1 MMKLIG
7 RLYDN
12 HFNKLLL
19 AFLFIGIVILVIHL
33 MNKSDAGGDDQAF
46 ILWAT
51 NTASLVMGKLL
62 GMMPQDKPE
71 PPPNTTTEMKTVI
84 ASTTSDPNV
93 SSPNAPSTI

>member
-1 MMKLIG
+1 MIKILS

-62 GMMPQDKPE
+62 GMMLQDKPE
-71 PPPNTTTEMKTVI
+71 PPPNTAIETKTITT
-84 ASTTSDPNV
+84 ATSPDPNV
-93 SSPNAPSTI
+93 KETT